1 MSWPV
6 PETLMVEPTE
16 SEPKAELDRFV
27 EALVHIRGEIADV
40 VEGRTPAL
48 QSPLVRAPH
57 TLRDVVSS
65 EWDRP
70 YTREQAA
77 YPLPWVRTH
86 KFWPSVNRL
95 DNVWGDR
102 NLFCSC
108 DGFATVEKMGGS
120 KQ

>member
-16 SEPKAELDRFV
+16 SEPKAEMDRFV
-27 EALVHIRGEIADV
+27 EALIHIRGEIQQV
-40 VEGRTPAL
+40 VDGKVKAAE
-48 QSPLVRAPH
+48 SVLVRSPH
-57 TLRDVVSS
+57 TLQDVVSS
-65 EWDRP
+65 EWSRP

-77 YPLPWVRTH
+77 YPLPWVKQH

-108 DGFATVEKMGGS
+108 DGFAAVEEKTKA